1 MKRGGDRL
9 PATIKDLAKY
19 CGLSVSTVSK
29 ALNGYSDISEETRKA
44 VQDAV
49 RFLDYHPNSHARALK
64 KGRSY
69 NLGVLF
75 SDESQSGLT
84 HPFFSHVLESFKKT
98 AENAG
103 YDITFI
109 SHRLGQDRFTF
120 LDHCRYREVDGV
132 CLACIKF
139 DDDEVLRLVHSDLP
153 LVTIDNV
160 FDDRVCVA
168 SDNEGGMRSLVE
180 YVFAQGHRRVA
191 YIHGQPSA
199 VTDLRVSAFFRTA
212 SRLGLQ
218 VPDEYIAQCD
228 YTNPQGAY
236 DATKKLLQLPER
248 PTCILVCDDSA
259 VTGAMRAA
267 QKAGVRV
274 PEDLSLAGFD
284 GIPQMQNFY
293 PRLTTVFQDA
303 QSIGRE
309 SALQLIRQIE
319 GKEESGQ
326 KLFTIPCSLIPGQT
340 VAPCSL

>member
-1 MKRGGDRL
+1 MA
-9 PATIKDLAKY
+9 ATIKDIAKY

-29 ALNGYSDISEETRKA
+29 ALNGYSDISEETRKTVQAA
-44 VQDAV
+44 VQ
-49 RFLDYHPNSHARALK
+49 FLDYHPNSHARALK

-75 SDESQSGLT
+75 SDDSQSGLT
-84 HPFFSHVLESFKKT
+84 HPYFSHVLESFKKT

-132 CLACIKF
+132 CIACIQF
-139 DDDEVLRLVHSDLP
+139 DDDEVLRLIHSDLP

-160 FDDRVCVA
+160 FDDRVCVC

-180 YVFAQGHRRVA
+180 YVFAKGHRRVA
-191 YIHGQPSA
+191 YIHGLPIA
-199 VTDLRVSAFFRTA
+199 VTDIRVSSFFRTA

-218 VPDEYIAQCD
+218 VPDEYVAECS

-236 DATKKLLQLPER
+236 EATKKLLQLPER
-248 PTCILVCDDSA
+248 PTCILVCDDFS

-267 QKAGVRV
+267 QKAGLRV

-284 GIPQMQNFY
+284 GIPSMQNFY
-293 PRLTTVFQDA
+293 PRLTTVRQDA
-303 QSIGRE
+303 EAIGRE
-309 SALQLIRQIE
+309 SALHLIRQVE
-319 GKEESGQ
+319 AADEAGE
-326 KLFTIPCSLIPGQT
+326 KLFTVPCSLIEGQT
-340 VAPCSL
+340 VVPCSHC